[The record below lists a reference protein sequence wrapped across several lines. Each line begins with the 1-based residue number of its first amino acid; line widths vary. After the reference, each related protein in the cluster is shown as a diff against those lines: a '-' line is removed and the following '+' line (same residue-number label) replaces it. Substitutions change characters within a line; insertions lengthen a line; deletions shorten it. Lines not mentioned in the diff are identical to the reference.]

1 MEQQNTAQLSPHG
14 IIPWEEVTLS
24 NNYMFNK
31 VMTSNPDLCRRFIEH
46 LLHIKIE
53 KIDFPIGEFTLEA
66 DAESRGVRLDVYV
79 RDNNGLRVFDLEMQ
93 ISNKH
98 NLPERARYYQ
108 GMMDQSDLQ
117 IGGQFE
123 SLKTS
128 YILFL
133 CLFDPFDKNL
143 PVYTFQNCCEEDS
156 GILLNDRS
164 YKVFYNISSWEDV
177 GDTELQAIYKL
188 ILENQSSTDFTDELR
203 KQMNYARQNVQYRQG
218 YMTLAWM
225 RAEDRREA
233 KEEGIAIGLAEG
245 EARGS
250 RTAKLEAARNLLA
263 LHILTEEQ
271 IAQAQGLSLAE
282 VQQLAAEQAV

>member
-1 MEQQNTAQLSPHG
+1 MTHYQTA
-14 IIPWEEVTLS
+14 ITPWEEVTLS

-53 KIDFPIGEFTLEA
+53 KIDFPVGEFTLEA

-79 RDNNGLRVFDLEMQ
+79 RETSGEMRVFDLEMQ
-93 ISNKH
+93 VAKAK

-108 GMMDQSDLQ
+108 GMMDQSELQ

-123 SLKTS
+123 TLKTS
-128 YILFL
+128 YVLFL
-133 CLFDPFDKNL
+133 CLFDPFGAHL
-143 PVYTFQNCCEEDS
+143 PVYTFQNRCQEEP

-177 GDTELQAIYKL
+177 RDSELRAIYKL

-245 EARGS
+245 EHKKA
-250 RTAKLEAARNLLA
+250 LEAARNLLA
-263 LHILTEEQ
+263 MKLGTFKQ
-271 IAQAQGLSLAE
+271 IAQSVGLPLEE
-282 VQQLAAEQAV
+282 VQQL